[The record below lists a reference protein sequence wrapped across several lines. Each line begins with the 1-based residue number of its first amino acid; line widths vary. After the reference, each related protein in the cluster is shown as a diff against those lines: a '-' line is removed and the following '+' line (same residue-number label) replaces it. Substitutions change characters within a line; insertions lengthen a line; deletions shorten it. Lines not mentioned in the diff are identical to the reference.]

1 MFGEYVELGLD
12 GLEDL
17 ESVRDRGLVPYVRGL
32 ALVSWTTRGHTGQGQ
47 QSDGMRGKR
56 LPSKVLCF
64 VILFESFSYRLKEQ
78 FRTNCRLSD
87 NHSLA

>member
-47 QSDGMRGKR
+47 QSRWYAWQKA
-56 LPSKVLCF
+56 P
-64 VILFESFSYRLKEQ
+64 
-78 FRTNCRLSD
+78 
-87 NHSLA
+87 